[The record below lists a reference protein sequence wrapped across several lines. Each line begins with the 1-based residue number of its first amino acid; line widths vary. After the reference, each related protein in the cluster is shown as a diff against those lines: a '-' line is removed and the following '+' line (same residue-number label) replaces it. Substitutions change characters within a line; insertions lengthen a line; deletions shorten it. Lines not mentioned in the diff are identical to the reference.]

1 MGLLNPDSGKNPP
14 PYPNAPFAHYN
25 VGVKTV
31 IISLAV
37 FGASLGVFVGC
48 VAGGDGRAAPELE
61 RRAHELNKTIMCP
74 LCPGESIDQ
83 SQNPLSAQMR
93 AIVAEK
99 LADGWTDDQI
109 REFFVERYGPSVL
122 LEPPREGFG
131 LAAWLVPPAAFAL
144 ALAAVLFALRR
155 MTASRAPDDD
165 TVDESAGGGASP
177 ADGYLA
183 RLRSALGES
192 EETAAGGGG
201 NRDARDAAGAESG
214 AGSNEEE
221 AR

>member
-1 MGLLNPDSGKNPP
+1 MKI
-14 PYPNAPFAHYN
+14 
-25 VGVKTV
+25 V

-37 FGASLGVFVGC
+37 FGASLAAFVGC

-93 AIVAEK
+93 SIVAEK
-99 LADGWTDDQI
+99 LADGWTDGQI

-131 LAAWLVPPAAFAL
+131 LTAWLVPPAAFAL
-144 ALAAVLFALRR
+144 ALVALLFALRR

-165 TVDESAGGGASP
+165 GVDESAGGASQ

-192 EETAAGGGG
+192 EETAADGGDG

-214 AGSNEEE
+214 AGNNEEE

>member
-1 MGLLNPDSGKNPP
+1 MTGRRAECSIPP
-14 PYPNAPFAHYN
+14 PYPKPPFAHYN
-25 VGVKTV
+25 VGVKIV
-31 IISLAV
+31 IISLAALL
-37 FGASLGVFVGC
+37 ASLAAFGC
-48 VAGGDGRAAPELE
+48 FAGGAGRSAPELE

-93 AIVAEK
+93 AVVAEK

-131 LAAWLVPPAAFAL
+131 LTAWLVPPAAFAL
-144 ALAAVLFALRR
+144 ALVALLFALRR
-155 MTASRAPDDD
+155 MSASRAPDDD
-165 TVDESAGGGASP
+165 GGGESGAGGASQ
-177 ADGYLA
+177 AGDYLA
-183 RLRSALGES
+183 RLRSALGDDD
-192 EETAAGGGG
+192 ETAAADGGGG
-201 NRDARDAAGAESG
+201 DVRDAAAGADAG
-214 AGSNEEE
+214 AGESER